1 MIRKKIDSLF
11 EMGMA
16 KGLTSQE
23 IYYQENKKLAIS
35 VFEGQVDKF
44 TLSEDGGM
52 SYRVIYG
59 GKMGYAYSERF
70 DDDAIEM
77 LLKEALGNAEVIE
90 SEDEVYFH
98 DGSGDYTEI
107 NDFNPELTKQSVD
120 DKIQFLMDVENE
132 LKGYDSRIK
141 RLSHNNYIEV
151 ESSKL
156 IVNTEGLDVVD
167 KSNYCLAYAMP
178 IVESNGDTRTGF
190 GYDIGNDFYALSKT
204 KIIETAAKE
213 PIAMLGAGPVVSKSC
228 PVVVKNDAFAQ
239 LFSAF
244 MGIFSADRVQKD
256 ISALKGKIG
265 QKIAAE
271 MITLI
276 EDPHMPGAMASA
288 SFDAEGVPT
297 VPKRIIESGVLKTYL
312 YNLKTAKKDGVK
324 STGNASKGSYKG
336 TIGTAPS
343 NIYIK
348 PGNISID
355 EMISSVEE
363 GILIVGFQGLHAGL
377 DSISGDFSLQCHG
390 FEVKNGKKGK
400 PVSQITVSGNFFEM
414 LQEIEAAS
422 NDLIF
427 SIMANDYMGA
437 PSMKIRKM
445 SISGI

>member
-1 MIRKKIDSLF
+1 MIRNQIDSLF
-11 EMGMA
+11 EKGKA
-16 KGLTSQE
+16 KGFTSQE
-23 IYYQENKKLAIS
+23 VYYQENKKLTIS

-77 LLKEALGNAEVIE
+77 LLNEALGNAEVIE
-90 SEDEVYFH
+90 SEDEVYLY
-98 DGSGDYTEI
+98 DGSGEYTEI
-107 NDFNPELTKQSVD
+107 NDFNPELSKQSLD
-120 DKIQFLMDVENE
+120 DKIKFLIDVENE
-132 LKGYDSRIK
+132 LRAYDSRIK
-141 RLSHNNYIEV
+141 RLSYNNYVEV
-151 ESSKL
+151 ESSKF
-156 IVNTEGLDVVD
+156 IVNTEGLDVED
-167 KSNYCLAYAMP
+167 KSNYCLAYVMP
-178 IVESNGDTRTGF
+178 VVESDGDTRTGL
-190 GYDIGNDFYALSKT
+190 GYDISNDFYALSSS
-204 KIIETAAKE
+204 KITETAAKE
-213 PIAMLGAGPVVSKSC
+213 SLSMLGAEPIASKTC
-228 PVVVKNDAFAQ
+228 PVIVKNDAFAQ

-256 ISALKGKIG
+256 ISTLKGKIG
-265 QKIAAE
+265 QKIAAD

-276 EDPHMPGAMASA
+276 EDPHMTGAMASA

-297 VPKRIIESGVLKTYL
+297 EPKKIIESGVLKTYL

-343 NIYIK
+343 NIYIE
-348 PGNISID
+348 PGKLSFD
-355 EMISSVEE
+355 EMISTVDE
-363 GILIVGFQGLHAGL
+363 GVLIVSFQGLHAGL

-390 FEVKNGKKGK
+390 FEVRNGKLGK

-414 LQEIEAAS
+414 LNEIETIS
-422 NDLIF
+422 DDLIF

-437 PSMKIRKM
+437 PSMKIKRM